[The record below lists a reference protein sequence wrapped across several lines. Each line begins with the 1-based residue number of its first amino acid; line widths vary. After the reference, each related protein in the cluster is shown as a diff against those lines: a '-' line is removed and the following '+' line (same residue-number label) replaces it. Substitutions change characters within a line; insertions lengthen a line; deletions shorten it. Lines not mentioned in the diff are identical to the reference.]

1 MDKRHVL
8 SEHLEDAQRFLV
20 VFGLGFMSVGSIAG
34 IIIVALGVSFTQS
47 GTIFVTYAAGW
58 LIPTA
63 IAFIPAPFVLCY
75 KSRALSEFLFAMV
88 LIMLLFAVYE
98 LSSILYV
105 GTRPG
110 ITDQTTILGNVFS
123 VLANEINTMFAL
135 FSVGVVA
142 RMLQPV
148 SKSREQWSWKR
159 LVILARLFS
168 FFWAVLMSFS
178 AAVGIAFAASGGTIT
193 FTSNGP
199 PFINYAAGWLV
210 LPAIAVPL
218 TPLLLLY
225 YNEGAHELLIA
236 YGIIALIFSAFNF
249 ASAIYVTVYAAQ
261 VSLLLNIFNCLVNGL
276 SAIFSALFVGFVGY
290 VRVRIRR
297 PDDGKEYELTPI
309 KSSPP
314 PPAED
319 EPDQTV
325 F

>member
-8 SEHLEDAQRFLV
+8 SEHLEEAQRFLV
-20 VFGLGFMSVGSIAG
+20 VFGMGFMSVGSLAG
-34 IIIVALGVSFTQS
+34 IIVVALGVSFTQV
-47 GTIFVTYAAGW
+47 GTIFITYAAGW

-75 KSRALSEFLFAMV
+75 KSRLFSEFLFATV

-98 LSSILYV
+98 LSSIMYV

-123 VLANEINTMFAL
+123 ILANEINTLAAL
-135 FSVGVVA
+135 FSVGVLA

-148 SKSREQWSWKR
+148 SKSREKWSWKR
-159 LVILARLFS
+159 LVILARFFA
-168 FFWAVLMSFS
+168 FFWALLTSLS
-178 AAVGIAFAASGGTIT
+178 SAVGIAFIASGGTIT
-193 FTSNGP
+193 FAASGP

-210 LPAIAVPL
+210 VPAIAFPL

-236 YGIIALIFSAFNF
+236 YGVIALIFAAFNL
-249 ASAIYVTVYAAQ
+249 ASAIYVTVFAAQ
-261 VSLLLNIFNCLVNGL
+261 VSLLLNIFNCVVNGL
-276 SAIFSALFVGFVGY
+276 AMIFAFLFVTFVGY
-290 VRVRIRR
+290 VRAGIRR
-297 PDDGKEYELTPI
+297 PDDGKEYELTEM
-309 KSSPP
+309 SG

-319 EPDQTV
+319 DEHRDRTV